1 MPKFGAPA
9 GHGLGQHDPPRSVQ
23 DMWNFYEHI
32 RVGIEELIVT
42 HYGKEAYKY
51 LTDLN
56 PSLSASNRL
65 DKAIFLREMVR
76 GYNGGREFVYEQGQW
91 IMRPWTWVREKGKPP
106 RKVPL
111 GRDSL
116 PYVNNVLETLHL
128 NYPHTVATAEQIVTL
143 AGPTMEKLL

>member
-1 MPKFGAPA
+1 
-9 GHGLGQHDPPRSVQ
+9 
-23 DMWNFYEHI
+23 MWNFYEHI

-42 HYGKEAYKY
+42 HYGKGAYEY
-51 LTDLN
+51 LTGLN
-56 PSLSASNRL
+56 PSLSSSNRL

-76 GYNGGREFVYEQGQW
+76 GYNGGREFVYEQGHW

-111 GRDSL
+111 GSDSL
-116 PYVNNVLETLHL
+116 PYVNNVLGTLHL